1 MRKVLST
8 VDVAHAWA
16 NQTQAEAR
24 SNSLSFRGP
33 SLHSYRL
40 EIARI
45 VTNKR
50 KESVTL
56 FVEIGVSS
64 VTTST
69 HQGIAWDACSHHE
82 RIVVPSIHSRK
93 WPKEREVDHAKMF
106 AAWAWKAK
114 TVAAHLERATK
125 PIKYLDEL
133 ATLSRR
139 VERYA
144 EFFGVKVPASLLKT
158 LAIRTGAEWAAVDK
172 RDRAKAERDKA
183 NRAKK
188 DAALRAKAVED
199 WRAFKRDYISGRD
212 GRDFLRYNAEKKR
225 IETSQGVQIPVTVG
239 KRMFYWLMPIA
250 ANGGCAPCD
259 YKILD
264 FQVSGV
270 YSDRVEVGCHTV
282 YLDEVQAIA
291 QQLDWKNA

>member
-16 NQTQAEAR
+16 NQTQDEAR
-24 SNSLSFRGP
+24 SNSLSFDGP
-33 SLHSYRL
+33 SIFSYAL

-45 VTNKR
+45 CTNKR
-50 KESVTL
+50 GRSLTL
-56 FVEIGVSS
+56 VVETGVSS

-69 HQGIAWDACSHHE
+69 HQGIVKDACSHHE
-82 RIVVPSIHSRK
+82 RLTVPSISGEHGK
-93 WPKEREVDHAKMF
+93 VDHPKMF
-106 AAWAWKAK
+106 AAWQYKAK

-133 ATLSRR
+133 ATLQNR
-139 VERYA
+139 VDRYA
-144 EFFGVKVPASLLKT
+144 EFFSVKIPAPLLKT
-158 LAIRTGAEWAAVDK
+158 LAIRAADEWKAVDK
-172 RDRAKAERDKA
+172 RDRAKREREKA
-183 NRAKK
+183 NQVKK
-188 DAALRAKAVED
+188 DAARRAADVEKF
-199 WRAFKRDYISGRD
+199 RTFKLDYISGRN
-212 GRDFLRYNAEKKR
+212 GRDFLRYNPDKKR

-239 KRMFYWLMPIA
+239 KRMFAWMMPLA

-270 YSDRVEVGCHTV
+270 YPDRVEVGCHTV
-282 YLDEVQAIA
+282 YFDEVQTIA
-291 QQLDWKNA
+291 NQLGW